1 MLTRFDPFRE
11 MNQLRRAMD
20 RVFDDTLERR
30 YTDFDQNISALALD
44 VLENED
50 AYLVKAAIPGIDPD
64 DLDITYNND
73 TLTIQGEMK
82 HEEEKEGERY
92 HLQERFYG
100 KFYRQVRLPSAV
112 NANAIQANYEHG
124 VLTLTLPKSEEVKP
138 KKISVLKSKML
149 EGKIK

>member
-20 RVFDDTLERR
+20 RAFDDTLERR
-30 YTDFDQNISALALD
+30 YAEFDQNVSALALD
-44 VLENED
+44 VLENDD
-50 AYLVKAAIPGIDPD
+50 AYLVKATIPGIDPN
-64 DLDITYNND
+64 DLDITYNNE

-100 KFYRQVRLPSAV
+100 KFYRQMRLPSAV
-112 NANAIQANYEHG
+112 DANGIQANYEHG
-124 VLTLTLPKSEEVKP
+124 VLTLTLPKSEAVKP
-138 KKISVLKSKML
+138 KKITVHNSKML
-149 EGKIK
+149 EGKIR

>member
-1 MLTRFDPFRE
+1 
-11 MNQLRRAMD
+11 MNQLRRTLD
-20 RVFDDTLERR
+20 RVFDDTMERR
-30 YTDFDQNISALALD
+30 WTDFDQTYSALALD

-50 AYLVKAAIPGIDPD
+50 AYLVKATIPGINPD

-92 HLQERFYG
+92 HLSERYYG

-112 NANAIQANYEHG
+112 KADAIQANYEHG
-124 VLTLTLPKSEEVKP
+124 VLTLTLPKMEEVKP
-138 KKISVLKSKML
+138 KKIAVQNSKMI

>member
-20 RVFDDTLERR
+20 RAFDDTLERR
-30 YTDFDQNISALALD
+30 YADFDQNVSALALD

-50 AYLVKAAIPGIDPD
+50 AYLVKATIPGIDPN

-82 HEEEKEGERY
+82 QDEEQDGERY
-92 HLQERFYG
+92 HLRERFYG
-100 KFYRQVRLPSAV
+100 KFYRQVRLPSSV
-112 NANAIQANYEHG
+112 NANAIQAHYEHG

-138 KKISVLKSKML
+138 KKIAVQNSNML

>member
-1 MLTRFDPFRE
+1 MLNRWDPFRE
-11 MNQLRRAMD
+11 MNQLRRTLD
-20 RVFDDTLERR
+20 RVFDDTMERR
-30 YTDFDQNISALALD
+30 WTDFDQTYTALALD

-50 AYLVKAAIPGIDPD
+50 AYLVKATIPGINPD

-92 HLQERFYG
+92 HLRERYFG

-112 NANAIQANYEHG
+112 KSDAIQANYEHG
-124 VLTLTLPKSEEVKP
+124 VLTLTLPKTEEVKP
-138 KKISVLKSKML
+138 KKITVKNNKMI